1 MHTHIY
7 KMKTFDCLFIKM
19 NNENNIPSIKI
30 HQWYFVSFKM
40 TVLIPLLYII
50 NLNSSSFIKKS
61 YSNIL
66 KTDFALL

>member
-1 MHTHIY
+1 
-7 KMKTFDCLFIKM
+7 MKIFDCLFIKM
-19 NNENNIPSIKI
+19 NNENNISSIKI
-30 HQWYFVSFKM
+30 HQWYFVSLKM
-40 TVLIPLLYII
+40 TVLISLLYII